1 MHCQSSLLLLYHTP
15 NDPMEYGTHI
25 IQTFVIYILLY
36 DRTSKCADINNLQW
50 ELQISPTKA
59 ALEQRELFV
68 KEATYG
74 VVTVTGTCM
83 AVKQIWY

>member
-15 NDPMEYGTHI
+15 NDPMEYGIHI

-68 KEATYG
+68 KEAMYG
-74 VVTVTGTCM
+74 VLLQGLVW
-83 AVKQIWY
+83 Q

>member
-1 MHCQSSLLLLYHTP
+1 
-15 NDPMEYGTHI
+15 MEYGTHI
-25 IQTFVIYILLY
+25 IQTFVICILLY

-59 ALEQRELFV
+59 TLEQRELFV

-83 AVKQIWY
+83 AVKQIWYMVLVYKLQNLYVSNCKL